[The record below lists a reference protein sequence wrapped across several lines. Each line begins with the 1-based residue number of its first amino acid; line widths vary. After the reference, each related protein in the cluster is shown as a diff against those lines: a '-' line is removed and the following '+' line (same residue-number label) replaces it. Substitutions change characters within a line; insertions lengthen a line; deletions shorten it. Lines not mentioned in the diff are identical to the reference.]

1 MMHGVW
7 VYTLLVAILAA
18 ASLMAA
24 VIAALQNLPHGRT
37 PANPAAVNLIARG
50 ETGLM
55 ALRLA
60 HSLTALAALSGL
72 LWQARDWTGFDFA
85 WLTFAAGITLAV
97 LGRLIPS
104 AVGSAAAEATLS
116 RLGTFGLITA
126 WICAPL
132 AILMQALKQAALRSF
147 GLTFDLSEQ
156 HDALRDDIAGAIA
169 LGHSGGAMQKED
181 RDRLLGAL
189 DLSDRAVEEIMRH
202 RRQIEML
209 NADDPPGDIVAQML
223 ASPHS
228 RLPVFRD
235 EAENI
240 LGVVHTKDLLRELDR
255 LLRGDA
261 PEGLE
266 NLDILKVAKKPYFI
280 PDTTNLDEQMREFL
294 KRRTHFAL
302 VVDEYGALQGL
313 ITLEDIL
320 EEIVG
325 DITDEFDVVTRD
337 QGLKRDGNGDYLID
351 GAMTIRDLNR
361 ATDWQLP
368 DAEANTIAG
377 LVIHEAQMIPSE
389 GQVFH
394 FHGFRI
400 EVAQRRE
407 NRLTKLKLRPVAEV
421 GLSARAPMSRA

>member
-1 MMHGVW
+1 MQQFWISALILV
-7 VYTLLVAILAA
+7 LLTAAALLAA
-18 ASLMAA
+18 I
-24 VIAALQNLPHGRT
+24 IAALQHLAHGR
-37 PANPAAVNLIARG
+37 PVAVVASRLVARRKP
-50 ETGLM
+50 GLM

-60 HSLTALAALSGL
+60 HNLMALAALATTF
-72 LWQARDWTGFDFA
+72 WQARAWPGVDFA
-85 WLTFAAGITLAV
+85 LLSFAAGMTLA
-97 LGRLIPS
+97 LIGRIIPS
-104 AVGSAAAEATLS
+104 GVGAAVPEATLS
-116 RLGTFGLITA
+116 RLGYFGLVAAILF
-126 WICAPL
+126 APL
-132 AILMQALKQAALRSF
+132 AAVMQMLKLAALRSF

-202 RRQIEML
+202 RRQIEMI
-209 NADDPPGDIVAQML
+209 NVDDAPGDIVSQML

-228 RLPVFRD
+228 RLPVYRD
-235 EAENI
+235 ETENI
-240 LGVVHTKDLLRELDR
+240 LGVIHTKDLLRELDR
-255 LLRGDA
+255 LLRGES

-266 NLDILKVAKKPYFI
+266 SLDILKVAKKPYFI
-280 PDTTNLDEQMREFL
+280 PNTTSLDEQMREFL

-325 DITDEFDVVTRD
+325 DITDEFDVVSRD
-337 QGLKRDGNGDYLID
+337 SGLKPGANGEYLVE

-377 LVIHEAQMIPSE
+377 LVIHEAQMIPAE

-400 EVAQRRE
+400 EIAQRRE
-407 NRLTKLKLRPVAEV
+407 NRITKLKLRRVV
-421 GLSARAPMSRA
+421 

>member
-1 MMHGVW
+1 MIHNLWIYV
-7 VYTLLVAILAA
+7 LILATLATA
-18 ASLMAA
+18 ALLAA
-24 VIAALQNLPHGRT
+24 VIAALQNLPHGR
-37 PANPAAVNLIARG
+37 ASIHSAASAKLIAQA
-50 ETGLM
+50 EMGLM

-85 WLTFAAGITLAV
+85 GLTFAAGIALALLGRIIPSAIGTATPEAT
-97 LGRLIPS
+97 LGRLS
-104 AVGSAAAEATLS
+104 L
-116 RLGTFGLITA
+116 FGLIAA
-126 WICAPL
+126 WIFAPL
-132 AILMQALKQAALRSF
+132 AALMQVLKQAALRGF
-147 GLTFDLSEQ
+147 GLTFDVSEQ

-202 RRQIEML
+202 RRQIEMI
-209 NADDPPGDIVAQML
+209 NADDSPGDIVSQML
-223 ASPHS
+223 SSPHS
-228 RLPVFRD
+228 RLPVYRD
-235 EAENI
+235 ETENI

-266 NLDILKVAKKPYFI
+266 SLDILKVAKKPYFI
-280 PDTTNLDEQMREFL
+280 PNTTNLDEQMREFL

-325 DITDEFDVVTRD
+325 DITDEFDVVARD
-337 QGLKRDGNGDYLID
+337 SGLKRDSSGDYLID

-377 LVIHEAQMIPSE
+377 LVIHEAQMIPAE

-394 FHGFRI
+394 FYGFRI
-400 EVAQRRE
+400 EVVQRRE
-407 NRLTKLKLRPVAEV
+407 NRITKVKLRRVAEQ
-421 GLSARAPMSRA
+421 S

>member
-1 MMHGVW
+1 MMHNLW
-7 VYTLLVAILAA
+7 IYALILVTLAA
-18 ASLMAA
+18 AALLAA
-24 VIAALQNLPHGRT
+24 VIAAAQNRPHGRVSVHS
-37 PANPAAVNLIARG
+37 AAAAKLIARG
-50 ETGLM
+50 EMGLM

-85 WLTFAAGITLAV
+85 WLTFAAGIALAL
-97 LGRLIPS
+97 LGRIIPS
-104 AVGSAAAEATLS
+104 AIGTATAESTLA
-116 RLGTFGLITA
+116 RLGLFGLIAA
-126 WICAPL
+126 WIFSPL
-132 AILMQALKQAALRSF
+132 AALMQVLKQAALRSF

-202 RRQIEML
+202 RRQIEMI
-209 NADDPPGDIVAQML
+209 NADDPPGDIISQML

-228 RLPVFRD
+228 RLPVYRD
-235 EAENI
+235 ETENI
-240 LGVVHTKDLLRELDR
+240 LGLVHTKDLLRELDR

-261 PEGLE
+261 PEGLDS
-266 NLDILKVAKKPYFI
+266 LDILKVAKKPYFI
-280 PDTTNLDEQMREFL
+280 PNTTSLDEQMREFL

-325 DITDEFDVVTRD
+325 DITDEFDVVARD
-337 QGLKRDGNGDYLID
+337 TGLKRDANGDYIID

-368 DAEANTIAG
+368 DAEANTMAG
-377 LVIHEAQMIPSE
+377 LVIHEAQMIPAE

-407 NRLTKLKLRPVAEV
+407 NRLTKLKLRPVAER
-421 GLSARAPMSRA
+421 G

>member
-1 MMHGVW
+1 MMQHLW
-7 VYTLLVAILAA
+7 IYALILATLSIA
-18 ASLMAA
+18 ALLAA
-24 VIAALQNLPHGRT
+24 VIAAVQNLPHGRASVHST
-37 PANPAAVNLIARG
+37 TSTKLIARA
-50 ETGLM
+50 EMGLM

-72 LWQARDWTGFDFA
+72 LWQARDWPGFDFA
-85 WLTFAAGITLAV
+85 WLTFAAGIALAL
-97 LGRLIPS
+97 LGRIIPS
-104 AVGSAAAEATLS
+104 AIGTAVPEATLA
-116 RLGTFGLITA
+116 RLSLFGLIAA
-126 WICAPL
+126 WIFAPL
-132 AILMQALKQAALRSF
+132 AALMQVLKQAALRGF

-156 HDALRDDIAGAIA
+156 RDALRDDIAGALA

-202 RRQIEML
+202 RRQIEMI
-209 NADDPPGDIVAQML
+209 NADDPPGNIVSQML

-228 RLPVFRD
+228 RLPVYRD
-235 EAENI
+235 ETENI
-240 LGVVHTKDLLRELDR
+240 LGLVHTKDLLRELDR
-255 LLRGDA
+255 LLRGDT

-266 NLDILKVAKKPYFI
+266 SLDILKVAKKPYFI
-280 PDTTNLDEQMREFL
+280 PNTTSLDEQMREFL

-337 QGLKRDGNGDYLID
+337 SGLKRDGNGDYLID
-351 GAMTIRDLNR
+351 GTMTIRDLNR

-377 LVIHEAQMIPSE
+377 LVIHEAQMIPAE

-400 EVAQRRE
+400 EVVQRRE
-407 NRLTKLKLRPVAEV
+407 NRLTKLKLRPVVER
-421 GLSARAPMSRA
+421 G

>member
-1 MMHGVW
+1 MYSLWSHA
-7 VYTLLVAILAA
+7 LILATLALA
-18 ASLMAA
+18 ALLAA
-24 VIAALQNLPHGRT
+24 VIAAVQNLPHGRALNQST
-37 PANPAAVNLIARG
+37 AAARLLARG

-72 LWQARDWTGFDFA
+72 LWQARAWPGVDFA
-85 WLTFAAGITLAV
+85 WLTFAAGIALAL
-97 LGRLIPS
+97 LGRIIPS
-104 AVGSAAAEATLS
+104 AVGTATAEATLS
-116 RLGTFGLITA
+116 RLGHFGLIAA
-126 WICAPL
+126 WLVTPL
-132 AILMQALKQAALRSF
+132 AVLMQVLKQAALRGF
-147 GLTFDLSEQ
+147 GLTFDLAEQ

-202 RRQIEML
+202 RRQIEMI
-209 NADDPPGDIVAQML
+209 NADDPPGDIVTQML

-228 RLPVFRD
+228 RLPVYRD

-261 PEGLE
+261 PEGLGG
-266 NLDILKVAKKPYFI
+266 LDILKVAKKPYFI

-325 DITDEFDVVTRD
+325 DITDEFDVVARD
-337 QGLKRDGNGDYLID
+337 SGLKRDGNGDYLID

-368 DAEANTIAG
+368 DTEANTIAG
-377 LVIHEAQMIPSE
+377 LVIHEAQMIPAE

-407 NRLTKLKLRPVAEV
+407 NRITKLKLRPVA
-421 GLSARAPMSRA
+421 

>member
-1 MMHGVW
+1 MHNLW
-7 VYTLLVAILAA
+7 IYALILATLAA
-18 ASLMAA
+18 AAFLAT
-24 VIAALQNLPHGRT
+24 VIAALQNLPHGRNSA
-37 PANPAAVNLIARG
+37 PNAASAKLIARG
-50 ETGLM
+50 EMGLM

-85 WLTFAAGITLAV
+85 WLTFAAGIALALLGRIIPSAIGTAV
-97 LGRLIPS
+97 PEATLGRLS
-104 AVGSAAAEATLS
+104 L
-116 RLGTFGLITA
+116 FGLIAA
-126 WICAPL
+126 WVFAPL
-132 AILMQALKQAALRSF
+132 ATMMQILKQAALRGF

-189 DLSDRAVEEIMRH
+189 DLSDRSVEEIMRH
-202 RRQIEML
+202 RRQIEMI
-209 NADDPPGDIVAQML
+209 NADDPPSEIVSQML

-228 RLPVFRD
+228 RLPVYRD
-235 EAENI
+235 ETENI
-240 LGVVHTKDLLRELDR
+240 LGLVHTKDLLRELDR
-255 LLRGDA
+255 VLRGDA
-261 PEGLE
+261 PEGLDS
-266 NLDILKVAKKPYFI
+266 LDILKVAKKPYFI
-280 PDTTNLDEQMREFL
+280 PNTTSLDEQMREFL

-325 DITDEFDVVTRD
+325 DITDEFDVVARD
-337 QGLKRDGNGDYLID
+337 SGLKRDGNGDYLID

-377 LVIHEAQMIPSE
+377 LVIHEAQMIPAE

-407 NRLTKLKLRPVAEV
+407 NRITKLKLRPVSK
-421 GLSARAPMSRA
+421 LS

>member
-1 MMHGVW
+1 MMHNLW
-7 VYTLLVAILAA
+7 IYALILATLAA
-18 ASLMAA
+18 AALLAA
-24 VIAALQNLPHGRT
+24 VIAAVQNLPHGR
-37 PANPAAVNLIARG
+37 AAVHSAASTKLIARG
-50 ETGLM
+50 KIGLM
-55 ALRLA
+55 ALLLA

-85 WLTFAAGITLAV
+85 WLTFAAGIALSL
-97 LGRLIPS
+97 LGRIIPS
-104 AVGSAAAEATLS
+104 ALGTATPEFTLARLS
-116 RLGTFGLITA
+116 RFGLIAA
-126 WICAPL
+126 WIFSPL
-132 AILMQALKQAALRSF
+132 AALMQILKQAALRGF
-147 GLTFDLSEQ
+147 GLTFDLAEQ

-189 DLSDRAVEEIMRH
+189 DLSDRTVEEIMRH
-202 RRQIEML
+202 RRQIEMI
-209 NADDPPGDIVAQML
+209 NADDPPGDIISQML

-228 RLPVFRD
+228 RLPVYRD
-235 EAENI
+235 ETENI
-240 LGVVHTKDLLRELDR
+240 LGLVHTKDLLRELDR

-266 NLDILKVAKKPYFI
+266 SLDILKVAKKPYFI
-280 PDTTNLDEQMREFL
+280 PNTTNLDEQMREFL

-302 VVDEYGALQGL
+302 VVDEYGGLQGL

-325 DITDEFDVVTRD
+325 DITDEFDVVARD
-337 QGLKRDGNGDYLID
+337 AGLKRDGNGDYLID

-368 DAEANTIAG
+368 DAEANTVAG

-407 NRLTKLKLRPVAEV
+407 NRITKLKLRPMTK
-421 GLSARAPMSRA
+421 LT

>member
-1 MMHGVW
+1 MMQHLWIYV
-7 VYTLLVAILAA
+7 LILATLSI
-18 ASLMAA
+18 ASLLAAIIAA
-24 VIAALQNLPHGRT
+24 VQNLPHGRASIHT
-37 PANPAAVNLIARG
+37 AASAKLIARG
-50 ETGLM
+50 EMGLM

-85 WLTFAAGITLAV
+85 WLTFAAGIALAL
-97 LGRLIPS
+97 LGRIIP
-104 AVGSAAAEATLS
+104 AAIGTAIPEAMLAH
-116 RLGTFGLITA
+116 LGLFGLIA
-126 WICAPL
+126 AGIFAPL
-132 AILMQALKQAALRSF
+132 AALMQFLKQAALRGF
-147 GLTFDLSEQ
+147 GLTFDLAEQ

-189 DLSDRAVEEIMRH
+189 DLSDRTVEEIMRH
-202 RRQIEML
+202 RRQIEMI
-209 NADDPPGDIVAQML
+209 NADDPPGDIVSQML

-228 RLPVFRD
+228 RLPVYRD
-235 EAENI
+235 ETENI

-255 LLRGDA
+255 LLRGDTA
-261 PEGLE
+261 MTAGLDT
-266 NLDILKVAKKPYFI
+266 LDILTLAKKPYFI
-280 PDTTNLDEQMREFL
+280 PNTTSLDDQMREFL

-302 VVDEYGALQGL
+302 VVDEYGGLQGL

-325 DITDEFDVVTRD
+325 DITDEFDVVVRD
-337 QGLKRDGNGDYLID
+337 SGLKRDGNGDYLID

-377 LVIHEAQMIPSE
+377 LVIHEAQMIPAE

-400 EVAQRRE
+400 EVVQRRE
-407 NRLTKLKLRPVAEV
+407 NRITKVKLRQVLLAGSV
-421 GLSARAPMSRA
+421 G

>member
-1 MMHGVW
+1 MMQHLW
-7 VYTLLVAILAA
+7 IYALILATLAA
-18 ASLMAA
+18 AALLAA
-24 VIAALQNLPHGRT
+24 VIAAVQNLPHGR
-37 PANPAAVNLIARG
+37 ASVHSAAAAKLIRRG
-50 ETGLM
+50 EMGLM

-85 WLTFAAGITLAV
+85 WLTFAAGIALAL
-97 LGRLIPS
+97 LGRIIPS
-104 AVGSAAAEATLS
+104 AIGTATPESSLARLS
-116 RLGTFGLITA
+116 LFGLIA
-126 WICAPL
+126 SWIFAPL
-132 AILMQALKQAALRSF
+132 AALMQILKQAALRGF
-147 GLTFDLSEQ
+147 GLTFDLAEQ

-189 DLSDRAVEEIMRH
+189 DLSDRSVEEIMRH
-202 RRQIEML
+202 RRQIEMI
-209 NADDPPGDIVAQML
+209 NADDPPGDIISQML

-228 RLPVFRD
+228 RLPVYRD
-235 EAENI
+235 ETENI
-240 LGVVHTKDLLRELDR
+240 LGLVHTKDLLRELDR

-266 NLDILKVAKKPYFI
+266 SLDILKVAKKPYFI
-280 PDTTNLDEQMREFL
+280 PNTTNLDEQMREFL

-325 DITDEFDVVTRD
+325 DITDEFDVVARD
-337 QGLKRDGNGDYLID
+337 TGLKRDGNGDYLID

-368 DAEANTIAG
+368 DAEANTLAG

-407 NRLTKLKLRPVAEV
+407 NRIAKLKLRPMTK
-421 GLSARAPMSRA
+421 LT

>member
-1 MMHGVW
+1 MHNLWIYALILV
-7 VYTLLVAILAA
+7 TLATAA
-18 ASLMAA
+18 LLTA
-24 VIAALQNLPHGRT
+24 VIAAVQNLPHGRASVHST
-37 PANPAAVNLIARG
+37 AMAKLIARG
-50 ETGLM
+50 EMGLM

-85 WLTFAAGITLAV
+85 WLTFTAGIALAL
-97 LGRLIPS
+97 LGRIIPS
-104 AVGSAAAEATLS
+104 AIGTAIAECTLA
-116 RLGTFGLITA
+116 RLGLFGLIAA
-126 WICAPL
+126 WIFTPL
-132 AILMQALKQAALRSF
+132 AALMQMLKQAALRGF
-147 GLTFDLSEQ
+147 GLTFDLAEQ

-202 RRQIEML
+202 RRQIEMI
-209 NADDPPGDIVAQML
+209 NADDPPGEIVSQML

-228 RLPVFRD
+228 RLPVYRD
-235 EAENI
+235 ETENI

-266 NLDILKVAKKPYFI
+266 SLDILKVAKKPYFI
-280 PDTTNLDEQMREFL
+280 PNTTNLDEQMREFL

-325 DITDEFDVVTRD
+325 DITDEFDVVARD
-337 QGLKRDGNGDYLID
+337 SGLKRDGNGDYLID

-407 NRLTKLKLRPVAEV
+407 NRLTKLKLRPVTERV
-421 GLSARAPMSRA
+421 

>member
-1 MMHGVW
+1 MHSLW
-7 VYTLLVAILAA
+7 SYALILAA
-18 ASLMAA
+18 LALAALLAA
-24 VIAALQNLPHGRT
+24 VIAAVQNLPHGRVLNQST
-37 PANPAAVNLIARG
+37 AAARLIARSD
-50 ETGLM
+50 TGLM

-72 LWQARDWTGFDFA
+72 LWQARAWPGVDFA
-85 WLTFAAGITLAV
+85 WLSFAAGIALAL
-97 LGRLIPS
+97 LGRIIPS
-104 AVGSAAAEATLS
+104 AVGTATAEATLS
-116 RLGTFGLITA
+116 RLGRFGLLAA
-126 WICAPL
+126 WLVTPL
-132 AILMQALKQAALRSF
+132 AGLMQVLKQAALRSF
-147 GLTFDLSEQ
+147 GLTFDLAEQ

-202 RRQIEML
+202 RRQIEMI
-209 NADDPPGDIVAQML
+209 NADDPPGDIVSQML

-228 RLPVFRD
+228 RLPVYRD

-261 PEGLE
+261 PEGLGG
-266 NLDILKVAKKPYFI
+266 LDILKVAKKPYFI

-325 DITDEFDVVTRD
+325 DITDEFDVVARD
-337 QGLKRDGNGDYLID
+337 SGLKRDGNGDYLID

-368 DAEANTIAG
+368 DTEANTIAG
-377 LVIHEAQMIPSE
+377 LVIHEAQMIPAE

-407 NRLTKLKLRPVAEV
+407 NRLAKLKLRPVT
-421 GLSARAPMSRA
+421 

>member
-1 MMHGVW
+1 MMQHLW
-7 VYTLLVAILAA
+7 IYALILATLAA
-18 ASLMAA
+18 AALLAA
-24 VIAALQNLPHGRT
+24 VIAAVQNLPHGRASVHST
-37 PANPAAVNLIARG
+37 ASTKLIGRG
-50 ETGLM
+50 EMGLM

-85 WLTFAAGITLAV
+85 WLTFAAGIALAL
-97 LGRLIPS
+97 LGRIIPS
-104 AVGSAAAEATLS
+104 AVGTATAEATLA
-116 RLGTFGLITA
+116 RLGLFGLIAA
-126 WICAPL
+126 WIFAPL
-132 AILMQALKQAALRSF
+132 AAFMQMLKQAALRSF

-202 RRQIEML
+202 RRQIEMI
-209 NADDPPGDIVAQML
+209 NADDPPGDIISQML

-228 RLPVFRD
+228 RLPVYRD
-235 EAENI
+235 ETENI

-266 NLDILKVAKKPYFI
+266 SLDILKVAKKPYFI
-280 PDTTNLDEQMREFL
+280 PNTTNLDEQMREFL

-325 DITDEFDVVTRD
+325 DITDEFDVVARD
-337 QGLKRDGNGDYLID
+337 SGLKRDGNGDYLID

-377 LVIHEAQMIPSE
+377 LVIHEAQMIPAE

-407 NRLTKLKLRPVAEV
+407 NRLTKLKLRPVAER
-421 GLSARAPMSRA
+421 G

>member
-1 MMHGVW
+1 MHDLW
-7 VYTLLVAILAA
+7 SAALILAA
-18 ASLMAA
+18 LALAALLAA
-24 VIAALQNLPHGRT
+24 VIAAVQHLPHGRT
-37 PANPAAVNLIARG
+37 FSPSAATARLIARG
-50 ETGLM
+50 DLGLM

-72 LWQARDWTGFDFA
+72 LWQARAWPGVDFA
-85 WLTFAAGITLAV
+85 WLTFAAGIALA
-97 LGRLIPS
+97 LFGRIIPS
-104 AVGSAAAEATLS
+104 AIGTATAEATLA
-116 RLGTFGLITA
+116 RLGRFGLIVACGVT
-126 WICAPL
+126 PL
-132 AILMQALKQAALRSF
+132 AALMQALKQAALRGF
-147 GLTFDLSEQ
+147 GLTFDLAEQ

-202 RRQIEML
+202 RRQIEMI
-209 NADDPPGDIVAQML
+209 NADDPPGDIISQML

-228 RLPVFRD
+228 RLPVYRD
-235 EAENI
+235 EVENI
-240 LGVVHTKDLLRELDR
+240 LGVVHTKDLLRESDR

-261 PEGLE
+261 PEGLDS
-266 NLDILKVAKKPYFI
+266 LDILKVAKKPYFI
-280 PDTTNLDEQMREFL
+280 PDTTSLDEQMREFL

-325 DITDEFDVVTRD
+325 DITDEFDVVARD
-337 QGLKRDGNGDYLID
+337 SGLKRDGNGDYLID

-368 DAEANTIAG
+368 DTEANTIAG
-377 LVIHEAQMIPSE
+377 LVIHEAQMIPAE

-407 NRLTKLKLRPVAEV
+407 NRITKLKLRPVTA
-421 GLSARAPMSRA
+421 G

>member
-1 MMHGVW
+1 MHPLW
-7 VYTLLVAILAA
+7 IFALILATLALA
-18 ASLMAA
+18 ALLAA
-24 VIAALQNLPHGRT
+24 VIAAVQNLPHGR
-37 PANPAAVNLIARG
+37 ALVHSVAAAKLIARG
-50 ETGLM
+50 KMGLM

-60 HSLTALAALSGL
+60 HSLTALAALAGL
-72 LWQARDWTGFDFA
+72 LWQARDWTGYDFA
-85 WLTFAAGITLAV
+85 WLTFAAGIALAL
-97 LGRLIPS
+97 LGRIIPS
-104 AVGSAAAEATLS
+104 AIGTAAPEAAIA
-116 RLGTFGLITA
+116 RLGLFGLIAA
-126 WICAPL
+126 WIFAPL
-132 AILMQALKQAALRSF
+132 AALMQILKQAALRGF
-147 GLTFDLSEQ
+147 GLTFDLAEQ

-202 RRQIEML
+202 RRQIEMI
-209 NADDPPGDIVAQML
+209 NADDPPGDIVSQML

-228 RLPVFRD
+228 RLPVYRD

-261 PEGLE
+261 PEGLDS
-266 NLDILKVAKKPYFI
+266 LDILKVAKKPYFI
-280 PDTTNLDEQMREFL
+280 PNTTNLDEQMREFL

-325 DITDEFDVVTRD
+325 DITDEFDVVARD
-337 QGLKRDGNGDYLID
+337 SGLKRDGNGDYLID

-368 DAEANTIAG
+368 DAEANTLAG
-377 LVIHEAQMIPSE
+377 LVIHEAQMIPAE

-394 FHGFRI
+394 FHGFRF

-407 NRLTKLKLRPVAEV
+407 NRLTKLKLRPVAER
-421 GLSARAPMSRA
+421 G